1 MKNKV
6 VIGTGG
12 ASGIGKA
19 RCVRFA
25 KEGARAVV
33 VADLDTA
40 GAQAVASAV
49 GGLGLGLG
57 ANVASAAEV
66 QQLVQT
72 TTERFGQVDV
82 FCSKA
87 GIIALADED
96 TSNAKWQRH

>member
-1 MKNKV
+1 M
-6 VIGTGG
+6 
-12 ASGIGKA
+12 
-19 RCVRFA
+19 RFA

-33 VADLDTA
+33 VANLDTA

-49 GGLGLGLG
+49 GGLGLGLGLG